1 MEQTKSLIDLI
12 PNKIQV
18 GGQDIDV
25 SIVDSIEDGYLGLSQ
40 LCCGH
45 IKIADKANG
54 YIQSDSS
61 KLNTFIH
68 ECVHLIFRNIGRGD
82 LSDDEALV
90 VAFTGSATEII
101 RSILNQATNETNN

>member
-1 MEQTKSLIDLI
+1 MKQNKFLIDLI

-25 SIVDSIEDGYLGLSQ
+25 SIVDSIEGSYCGISQ
-40 LCCGH
+40 LCGGY

-61 KLNTFIH
+61 KFNTFIH
-68 ECVHLIFRNIGRGD
+68 ECVHLIFQNIGRGD

-90 VAFTGSATEII
+90 VAFAGSATEII
-101 RSILNQATNETNN
+101 RSILNQK